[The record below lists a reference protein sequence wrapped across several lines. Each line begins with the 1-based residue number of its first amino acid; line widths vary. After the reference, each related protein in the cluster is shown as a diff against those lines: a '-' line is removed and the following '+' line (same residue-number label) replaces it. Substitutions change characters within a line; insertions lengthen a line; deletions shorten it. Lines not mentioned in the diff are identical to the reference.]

1 MSTTAKKNIY
11 KILFFVVLI
20 AFVGVTTMFLA
31 SNGDQSVSAKKFEK
45 LKSEFE
51 TTQAIKQILEV
62 IIEGDNQII
71 SQSKPKEAL
80 AKYQS
85 IQNEVGDDFKDL
97 LLSRIDYAKQL
108 IESSQDDEIARI
120 NLRTQIATQ
129 KDLIDSLSS
138 HVDSL
143 SRSQI
148 LESTITTKKVDSLKQ
163 ELTDLNKALQRKEAK
178 QVISFTNANGNL
190 IHYLGEVQNGK
201 ANGGGI
207 GIWNTGS
214 IYKGQWKNNLR
225 HGKGEFKWA
234 DGQVYNGE
242 FKNDIRS
249 GTGTYYWPSGEKY
262 KGEFADNRMNGEG
275 ILYDPDGNK
284 KYEGQWKNDKPK
296 Q

>member
-51 TTQAIKQILEV
+51 TTQATKQILEV